1 MEGYTGDEE
10 ERCTSNLHISLKK
23 VNKEYDSG
31 LKSPKEEGSVWLAS
45 NPWVLDT
52 LLNTAENLEFK
63 KNKSKQKKYRHS
75 AEIDEDAQTKIT
87 NKEKDIGWN
96 PNKL

>member
-1 MEGYTGDEE
+1 MTVG
-10 ERCTSNLHISLKK
+10 LSLPKK
-23 VNKEYDSG
+23 KGASG
-31 LKSPKEEGSVWLAS
+31 LPPTPEYSTRCW
-45 NPWVLDT
+45 T
-52 LLNTAENLEFK
+52 LPRIWNLK